1 MSITDVL
8 VEDPDAMTAAED
20 PHPEQ
25 SKLRHWIGVVA
36 PPLAVAAL
44 VIGAWYFGTYV
55 LLDAQR
61 RFLLPPPDAVV
72 TNAIFDG
79 ESFREI
85 MTATWNT
92 ARVAAVGLVIASA
105 LGIGIA
111 VAMSQARWTRD
122 RTSRPMRAAGA
133 IPK

>member
-20 PHPEQ
+20 PHPEP

-55 LLDAQR
+55 LRNGASCCR
-61 RFLLPPPDAVV
+61 RPTRSSRTP
-72 TNAIFDG
+72 
-79 ESFREI
+79 SS
-85 MTATWNT
+85 TASPS
-92 ARVAAVGLVIASA
+92 ARS
-105 LGIGIA
+105 
-111 VAMSQARWTRD
+111 
-122 RTSRPMRAAGA
+122 
-133 IPK
+133 